1 MKVKRK
7 VIHDVYLQVHI
18 FSVHVILYMNIK
30 IFYIYVQTFLCF
42 SSLSISKNHKKIC
55 KNFQVYKD
63 IFGL

>member
-18 FSVHVILYMNIK
+18 FSVHVSHVIK
-30 IFYIYVQTFLCF
+30 FFYIYIQTFLSF
-42 SSLSISKNHKKIC
+42 TSLSISKNHKKMC

-63 IFGL
+63 IFLS